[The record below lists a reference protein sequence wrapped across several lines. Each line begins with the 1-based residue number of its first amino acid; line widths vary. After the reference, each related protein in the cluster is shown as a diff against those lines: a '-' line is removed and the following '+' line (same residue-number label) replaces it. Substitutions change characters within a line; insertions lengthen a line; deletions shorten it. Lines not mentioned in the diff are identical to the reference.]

1 MLAKPITYTDYNGV
15 ERTETFYFNLSQ
27 AELIDM
33 QLGGKDGLY
42 SNKLQKMIDN
52 HDAAA
57 IVGTIKEFVLKS
69 YGEKTDDGKISYAND
84 FFGKADDGKR
94 FIKSPEITEA
104 FMQTEAYSQLITEL
118 LSDDAKSSEFILGIM
133 PQALREAAVAE
144 MNKNKQLPSAN

>member
-1 MLAKPITYTDYNGV
+1 
-15 ERTETFYFNLSQ
+15 
-27 AELIDM
+27 
-33 QLGGKDGLY
+33 
-42 SNKLQKMIDN
+42 MIDN

-57 IVGTIKEFVLKS
+57 IVATIKEFVLKS
-69 YGEKTDDGKISYAND
+69 YGEKTDDGK
-84 FFGKADDGKR
+84 R
-94 FIKSPEITEA
+94 FIKSPEISEA

>member
-1 MLAKPITYTDYNGV
+1 MLVKPITYTDYNGV

-42 SNKLQKMIDN
+42 SSKLQKMIDN

-57 IVGTIKEFVLKS
+57 IVATIKEFVLKS
-69 YGEKTDDGKISYAND
+69 YGEKS
-84 FFGKADDGKR
+84 DDGKR
-94 FIKSPEITEA
+94 FIKSPEISEA

>member
-42 SNKLQKMIDN
+42 SDKLQKMIDN

-57 IVGTIKEFVLKS
+57 IVATIKEFVLKS
-69 YGEKTDDGKISYAND
+69 YGEKTDDGK
-84 FFGKADDGKR
+84 R
-94 FIKSPEITEA
+94 FIKSPEISEA

>member
-1 MLAKPITYTDYNGV
+1 MLVKPITYTDYNGV

-57 IVGTIKEFVLKS
+57 IVATIKEFVLKS
-69 YGEKTDDGKISYAND
+69 YGEKTDDGK
-84 FFGKADDGKR
+84 R
-94 FIKSPEITEA
+94 FIKSPEISEA

-133 PQALREAAVAE
+133 PQGLREAAVAE

>member
-1 MLAKPITYTDYNGV
+1 MLVKPITYTDYNGV

-57 IVGTIKEFVLKS
+57 IVATIKEFVLKS
-69 YGEKTDDGKISYAND
+69 YGEKTDDGK
-84 FFGKADDGKR
+84 R
-94 FIKSPEITEA
+94 FIKSPEISEA

-144 MNKNKQLPSAN
+144 MNKNKQLLSAN

>member
-1 MLAKPITYTDYNGV
+1 MLAKTITYTDYNGV

-57 IVGTIKEFVLKS
+57 IVATIKEFVLKS
-69 YGEKTDDGKISYAND
+69 YGEKTDDGK
-84 FFGKADDGKR
+84 R
-94 FIKSPEITEA
+94 FIKSPEISEA

>member
-1 MLAKPITYTDYNGV
+1 MLAKTITYTDYNGV

-42 SNKLQKMIDN
+42 SDKLQKTIDN

-57 IVGTIKEFVLKS
+57 IVATIKEFVLKS
-69 YGEKTDDGKISYAND
+69 YGEKTDDGK
-84 FFGKADDGKR
+84 R
-94 FIKSPEITEA
+94 FIKSPEISEA

>member
-1 MLAKPITYTDYNGV
+1 MLTKTITYTDYNGV

-42 SNKLQKMIDN
+42 SDKLQKMIDN

-57 IVGTIKEFVLKS
+57 IVATIKEFVLKS
-69 YGEKTDDGKISYAND
+69 YGEKTDDGK
-84 FFGKADDGKR
+84 R
-94 FIKSPEITEA
+94 FIKSPEISEA

>member
-1 MLAKPITYTDYNGV
+1 MLVKPITYTDYNGV

-52 HDAAA
+52 RDTAA
-57 IVGTIKEFVLKS
+57 IIATIKELVLKS
-69 YGEKTDDGKISYAND
+69 YGEKTE
-84 FFGKADDGKR
+84 DGKR
-94 FIKSPEITEA
+94 FIKSPDISEA

>member
-42 SNKLQKMIDN
+42 SNKRQKMIDN

-69 YGEKTDDGKISYAND
+69 YGEKTDDGK
-84 FFGKADDGKR
+84 R
-94 FIKSPEITEA
+94 FIKSSEISEA

>member
-1 MLAKPITYTDYNGV
+1 MLAKQITYTDYNGV

-42 SNKLQKMIDN
+42 SDKLQKMIDN

-57 IVGTIKEFVLKS
+57 IVATIKEFVLKS
-69 YGEKTDDGKISYAND
+69 YGEKTDDGK
-84 FFGKADDGKR
+84 R
-94 FIKSPEITEA
+94 FIKSPEISEA

>member
-42 SNKLQKMIDN
+42 SNKLRKMIDN

-57 IVGTIKEFVLKS
+57 IVATIKEFVLKS
-69 YGEKTDDGKISYAND
+69 YGEKTDDGK
-84 FFGKADDGKR
+84 R
-94 FIKSPEITEA
+94 FIKSPEISEA

-133 PQALREAAVAE
+133 PQALREAAVAG

>member
-42 SNKLQKMIDN
+42 SNKLQKMINN

-57 IVGTIKEFVLKS
+57 IVATIKEFVLKS
-69 YGEKTDDGKISYAND
+69 YGEKTDDGK
-84 FFGKADDGKR
+84 R
-94 FIKSPEITEA
+94 FIKSPEISEA

>member
-1 MLAKPITYTDYNGV
+1 MLTKTITYTDYNGV
-15 ERTETFYFNLSQ
+15 ERTEPFYFNLSQ
-27 AELIDM
+27 AELIEM

-42 SNKLQKMIDN
+42 SDKLQKMIDN
-52 HDAAA
+52 RDTAA
-57 IVGTIKEFVLKS
+57 IVNTIKEFVLKS
-69 YGEKTDDGKISYAND
+69 YGVKS
-84 FFGKADDGKR
+84 DDGKR
-94 FIKSPEITEA
+94 FIKSPEISEA

>member
-1 MLAKPITYTDYNGV
+1 MLVKPITYTDYNGV

-57 IVGTIKEFVLKS
+57 IVATIKEFVLKS
-69 YGEKTDDGKISYAND
+69 YGEKTDDGK
-84 FFGKADDGKR
+84 R
-94 FIKSPEITEA
+94 FIKSPEISEA

>member
-1 MLAKPITYTDYNGV
+1 MLVKPITYTDYNGV

-42 SNKLQKMIDN
+42 SDKLQKMIDN

-57 IVGTIKEFVLKS
+57 IVATIKEFVLKS
-69 YGEKTDDGKISYAND
+69 YGEKTDDGK
-84 FFGKADDGKR
+84 R
-94 FIKSPEITEA
+94 FIKSPEISEA

>member
-33 QLGGKDGLY
+33 QLGGKNGLY

-57 IVGTIKEFVLKS
+57 IVATIKEFVLKS
-69 YGEKTDDGKISYAND
+69 YGEKTDDGK
-84 FFGKADDGKR
+84 R
-94 FIKSPEITEA
+94 FIKSPEISEA

>member
-1 MLAKPITYTDYNGV
+1 MLTKTITYTDYNGV

-57 IVGTIKEFVLKS
+57 IVATIKEFVLKS
-69 YGEKTDDGKISYAND
+69 YGEKTDDGK
-84 FFGKADDGKR
+84 R
-94 FIKSPEITEA
+94 FIKSPEISEA

>member
-1 MLAKPITYTDYNGV
+1 MLVKPITYTDYNGV

-57 IVGTIKEFVLKS
+57 IVATIKEFVLKS
-69 YGEKTDDGKISYAND
+69 YGEKTDDGK
-84 FFGKADDGKR
+84 R
-94 FIKSPEITEA
+94 FIKSPEISEA

-144 MNKNKQLPSAN
+144 MNKNKQLPSVN

>member
-52 HDAAA
+52 PDAAA
-57 IVGTIKEFVLKS
+57 IVATIKEFVLKS
-69 YGEKTDDGKISYAND
+69 YGEKTDDGK
-84 FFGKADDGKR
+84 R
-94 FIKSPEITEA
+94 FIKSPEISEA

-144 MNKNKQLPSAN
+144 MNKNKQLPSTN

>member
-52 HDAAA
+52 RDTAA
-57 IVGTIKEFVLKS
+57 IIATIKEFVLKS
-69 YGEKTDDGKISYAND
+69 YGEKTDDGK
-84 FFGKADDGKR
+84 R
-94 FIKSPEITEA
+94 FIKSPEISEA

>member
-57 IVGTIKEFVLKS
+57 IVGAIKEFVLKS
-69 YGEKTDDGKISYAND
+69 DGEKT
-84 FFGKADDGKR
+84 DDGKR
-94 FIKSPEITEA
+94 FIKSPEISEA

>member
-57 IVGTIKEFVLKS
+57 IVATIKEFVLKS
-69 YGEKTDDGKISYAND
+69 YGEKTDDGK
-84 FFGKADDGKR
+84 R
-94 FIKSPEITEA
+94 FIKSPEISEA

-133 PQALREAAVAE
+133 PQALREAAGAE

>member
-42 SNKLQKMIDN
+42 PNKLQKMIDN
-52 HDAAA
+52 HDAAE
-57 IVGTIKEFVLKS
+57 IVATIKEFVLKS
-69 YGEKTDDGKISYAND
+69 YGEKTDDGK
-84 FFGKADDGKR
+84 R
-94 FIKSPEITEA
+94 FIKSPEISEA

>member
-1 MLAKPITYTDYNGV
+1 MLTKPITYTDYNGV

-52 HDAAA
+52 HDGAA
-57 IVGTIKEFVLKS
+57 IIGTIKELVMKS
-69 YGEKTDDGKISYAND
+69 YGEKT
-84 FFGKADDGKR
+84 DDGKR
-94 FIKSPEITEA
+94 FIKSPEISEA

>member
-42 SNKLQKMIDN
+42 SNRLKNMIDN

-57 IVGTIKEFVLKS
+57 IVATIKEFVLKS
-69 YGEKTDDGKISYAND
+69 YGEKTDDGK
-84 FFGKADDGKR
+84 R
-94 FIKSPEITEA
+94 FIKSPEISEA

>member
-1 MLAKPITYTDYNGV
+1 MLTKTITYTDYNGV
-15 ERTETFYFNLSQ
+15 ERTETFHFNLSQ
-27 AELIDM
+27 AELIEM
-33 QLGGKDGLY
+33 QLGSKDGLY

-57 IVGTIKEFVLKS
+57 IVATIKEFVLKS
-69 YGEKTDDGKISYAND
+69 YGEKTDDGK
-84 FFGKADDGKR
+84 R
-94 FIKSPEITEA
+94 FIKSPEISEA

>member
-57 IVGTIKEFVLKS
+57 IVATIKEFVLKS
-69 YGEKTDDGKISYAND
+69 YGEKTDDGK
-84 FFGKADDGKR
+84 R
-94 FIKSPEITEA
+94 FIKSPEISEA

-144 MNKNKQLPSAN
+144 MNKNKQFPSAN

>member
-1 MLAKPITYTDYNGV
+1 MLTKTITYTDYNGV
-15 ERTETFYFNLSQ
+15 ERTEPFYFNLSQ

-33 QLGGKDGLY
+33 QLGGKNGLY
-42 SNKLQKMIDN
+42 SDKLQKMIDN

-57 IVGTIKEFVLKS
+57 IIATIKEFVLKS
-69 YGEKTDDGKISYAND
+69 YGEKTDDGK
-84 FFGKADDGKR
+84 R
-94 FIKSPEITEA
+94 FIKSPEISEA

>member
-1 MLAKPITYTDYNGV
+1 MLTKTITYTDYNGV

-42 SNKLQKMIDN
+42 SDKLQKMIDN

-57 IVGTIKEFVLKS
+57 IVATIKEFVLKS
-69 YGEKTDDGKISYAND
+69 YGEKTDDGK
-84 FFGKADDGKR
+84 R
-94 FIKSPEITEA
+94 FVKSPEISEA

>member
-1 MLAKPITYTDYNGV
+1 MLVKPITYTDYNGV
-15 ERTETFYFNLSQ
+15 ERTEPFYFNLSQ

-42 SNKLQKMIDN
+42 SDKLQKMIDN

-57 IVGTIKEFVLKS
+57 IVATIKEFVLKS
-69 YGEKTDDGKISYAND
+69 YGEKTDDGK
-84 FFGKADDGKR
+84 R
-94 FIKSPEITEA
+94 FIKSPEISEA

>member
-1 MLAKPITYTDYNGV
+1 MLTKTITYTDYNGV
-15 ERTETFYFNLSQ
+15 ERTEPFYFNLSQ

-42 SNKLQKMIDN
+42 SDKLQKMIDN

-57 IVGTIKEFVLKS
+57 IVATIKEFVLKS
-69 YGEKTDDGKISYAND
+69 YGEKTDDGK
-84 FFGKADDGKR
+84 R
-94 FIKSPEITEA
+94 FIKSPEISEA

>member
-1 MLAKPITYTDYNGV
+1 MLVKPITYTDYNGV
-15 ERTETFYFNLSQ
+15 ERTETFYFTLSQ

-57 IVGTIKEFVLKS
+57 IVATIKEFVLKS
-69 YGEKTDDGKISYAND
+69 YGEKTDDGK
-84 FFGKADDGKR
+84 R
-94 FIKSPEITEA
+94 FIKSPEISEA